1 MLLTLAKSA
10 GTILIWPIWSHGKK
24 FHSEGRYLT
33 SHGEERI
40 KQRKEFLRHNIVSS
54 RAQIAEV
61 CTEATFQPLLQL
73 YLLLPK
79 LICYDYHVLLE
90 RDISSFFWDVPRLQ
104 FWAILTSCLS
114 LSWSFNAYQTSKKTG
129 ALEFEANLWGRLVL
143 LASCI
148 CQITSRLFVF
158 VLFAYSWGDGHFY
171 PMVVVVVSHMLL
183 MTLLY
188 KFTTKAL
195 DFNNRSDFACLKKTD
210 CLQEFYQ
217 CLLNGIS
224 NIYLFNEILPLPCQR
239 KATRGEKQ
247 TERQAQKEE
256 QRKRTKK
263 RQVLVDV
270 ILVVESIILISISAC
285 LVEGIP
291 SSLIAMIVALHALGL
306 FLKVVYYKNLHIW
319 SGHKELLTF

>member
-1 MLLTLAKSA
+1 MFSLAKGA
-10 GTILIWPIWSHGKK
+10 GMILIWPIWSHGQK
-24 FHSEGRYLT
+24 FLSQGLYLT
-33 SHGEERI
+33 SHGQERI
-40 KQRKEFLRHNIVSS
+40 KQRKKFLTHNIISS
-54 RAQIAEV
+54 RSSIVEI

-79 LICYDYHVLLE
+79 LLSEDYHSLLE
-90 RDISSFFWDVPRLQ
+90 QDISDFFSDVPRLQ
-104 FWAILTSCLS
+104 FWAIVTSCLG

-129 ALEFEANLWGRLVL
+129 ALDFEANLWGRLVL
-143 LASCI
+143 LTSCI

-183 MTLLY
+183 MALLY
-188 KFTTKAL
+188 KFTTNAL

-224 NIYLFNEILPLPCQR
+224 NIYLFNEILPLPCER
-239 KATRGEKQ
+239 KATREEKQ

-285 LVEGIP
+285 LVKGIP